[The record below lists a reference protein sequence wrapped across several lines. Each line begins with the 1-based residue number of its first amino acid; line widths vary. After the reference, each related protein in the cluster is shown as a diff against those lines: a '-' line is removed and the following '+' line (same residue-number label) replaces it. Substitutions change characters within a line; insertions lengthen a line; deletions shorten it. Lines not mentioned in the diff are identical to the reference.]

1 MLDSKSQI
9 DLPSLQR
16 IIIDESSLCNLRGTL
31 EICHLNGLKSITIKI
46 DSLCILEKLV
56 ISDNENLETVE
67 IEDGLFYKQEDG
79 MYSTGSLTHLKHLV
93 FSSMN
98 E

>member
-16 IIIDESSLCNLRGTL
+16 IIIDESSLYNLRGTL

-46 DSLCILEKLV
+46 ESLCILEKLV

-79 MYSTGSLTHLKHLV
+79 MYSTGSLINLKHLV